1 MKRIALFPGSFD
13 PFTVGHASLVTR
25 GLALVDELIIAIGI
39 NVKKA
44 PCFPLDRRL
53 EALRTL
59 YAHEPRVRVETY
71 DNLTTDFA
79 QAMQAQFILRGIRS
93 VTDFEY
99 EKAIADVNRTLTG
112 IETLLLFTEPAYA
125 SVSSSVVREL
135 HHYGKDI
142 TPFLPEG
149 MQL

>member
-53 EALRTL
+53 EALRAL

-71 DNLTTDFA
+71 DNLT
-79 QAMQAQFILRGIRS
+79 
-93 VTDFEY
+93 TDFEY